1 MRLRNASL
9 SNDDHGSACANDC
22 YLGPERNRQAP
33 TFHLGRK
40 KVYVSISALS
50 NKSICGLK
58 VFFPEKY
65 RTLVVLY
72 GKTTTKTKDEKFAVR
87 Q

>member
-33 TFHLGRK
+33 TFYLGK
-40 KVYVSISALS
+40 KNTKIYVSISALS
-50 NKSICGLK
+50 NKSIGGLK
-58 VFFPEKY
+58 VFSQKY
-65 RTLVVLY
+65 RSLV
-72 GKTTTKTKDEKFAVR
+72 K
-87 Q
+87 

>member
-33 TFHLGRK
+33 TFYLGRK
-40 KVYVSISALS
+40 KTLEIYVSISALS
-50 NKSICGLK
+50 NKSIGGLK
-58 VFFPEKY
+58 VFFSELEKIGNISF
-65 RTLVVLY
+65 RW
-72 GKTTTKTKDEKFAVR
+72 KDKG
-87 Q
+87 